1 MLRSH
6 LLSLDY
12 SPSSRIMDMDL
23 LQFLVFLF
31 VLLVSGTGVTDTQR
45 TSVDPS
51 LEICI
56 LWGWRWS

>member
-1 MLRSH
+1 MPGSH
-6 LLSLDY
+6 LLSLGY
-12 SPSSRIMDMDL
+12 SPSSGVVDMDL

-31 VLLVSGTGVTDTQR
+31 VLLVSGTGVTQR